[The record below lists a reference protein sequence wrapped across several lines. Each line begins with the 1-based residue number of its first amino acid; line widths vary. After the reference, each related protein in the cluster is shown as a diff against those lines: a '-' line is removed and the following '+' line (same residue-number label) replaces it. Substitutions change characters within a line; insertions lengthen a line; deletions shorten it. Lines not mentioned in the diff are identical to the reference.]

1 MAEDQDK
8 KKKPIKNKSQKWWV
22 WPVKVF
28 FLAIFLSFTFS
39 IISEMALSNA
49 SIAIAIIV
57 ILLFIAISILFDML
71 GVAVTS
77 SSIEPFLAMASRHV
91 KGSKQA
97 ISLIKNAD
105 RISAIC
111 TDVIGDICSI
121 LSGAAG
127 ASILTK
133 IAVAS
138 SGNFTSIAIASTVSA
153 LIAGITIAGKAA
165 FKKYAISHSSQVA
178 YRFAKFINLFTKKD

>member
-1 MAEDQDK
+1 MEEQDK
-8 KKKPIKNKSQKWWV
+8 KKNKSKNKSSKWWV

-39 IISEMALSNA
+39 IISEIALSNA
-49 SIAIAIIV
+49 NIFIAIIV
-57 ILLFIAISILFDML
+57 ILVFIAISIIFDML

-111 TDVIGDICSI
+111 TDVIGDICCI
-121 LSGAAG
+121 LSDAAG

-133 IAVAS
+133 IALASNGDFSSIVIAS
-138 SGNFTSIAIASTVSA
+138 SVSA

-165 FKKYAISHSSQVA
+165 FKKFAISHSSQVTL
-178 YRFAKFINLFTKKD
+178 RFAKFINFFTKKD

>member
-1 MAEDQDK
+1 MEEDQDK
-8 KKKPIKNKSQKWWV
+8 KKKPIKNKSQKWLV

-49 SIAIAIIV
+49 GIAIAIIV

-138 SGNFTSIAIASTVSA
+138 SGDFTSIAIASTVSA

-165 FKKYAISHSSQVA
+165 FKKYAISHSSQVTF
-178 YRFAKFINLFTKKD
+178 RFAKFINLFTKKD

>member
-1 MAEDQDK
+1 M
-8 KKKPIKNKSQKWWV
+8 
-22 WPVKVF
+22 KVF

-39 IISEMALSNA
+39 IISEITLSNTNIIV
-49 SIAIAIIV
+49 SIIV
-57 ILLFIAISILFDML
+57 IFVFIAISIIFDML

-91 KGSKQA
+91 KGSKQS

-133 IAVAS
+133 IAIS
-138 SGNFTSIAIASTVSA
+138 SEGNILSIVIASIVSA

-165 FKKYAISHSSQVA
+165 FKKYAISHSSQVTL
-178 YRFAKFINLFTKKD
+178 RFAKFINIFTKKD

>member
-1 MAEDQDK
+1 MDEDQNK
-8 KKKPIKNKSQKWWV
+8 KKKQIKNKSQKWWV

-39 IISEMALSNA
+39 VVSEIALSNA
-49 SIAIAIIV
+49 NIIIAVIV
-57 ILLFIAISILFDML
+57 ILIFIAISIVFDML

-77 SSIEPFLAMASRHV
+77 SSVEPFLAMASRHV

-133 IAVAS
+133 IAIAS
-138 SGNFTSIAIASTVSA
+138 NGDFIYIAIASTVSA

-165 FKKYAISHSSQVA
+165 FKKYAISHSSQVTFK
-178 YRFAKFINLFTKKD
+178 FAKFINIFSKKD